1 MEHLMNFAKL
11 SALFLVVALVA
22 CGGGGSSTAPTSDN
36 GGTTGGGTAGGTTGG
51 TAGGSG
57 GTTAEPNAVV
67 SVPAPVYSQAV
78 YADAFNR
85 LNQVRAAAGI
95 GLVAQHAYV
104 DAAAQAHSNYLAVND
119 LTGHYE
125 TNTKT
130 GWTGNTPADRIQ
142 AAGYGANSPWE
153 VIAYAN
159 TTGADFV
166 DMLVAAPYHRAGML
180 AYKAVHAGIGYAK
193 YATISGYNLNID
205 ITSNATSF
213 QGAPNTPA
221 AIWPADGAT
230 DTLTRMTV
238 ESPNPIPEN
247 NGAPAGYPV
256 SVRVHEDKTLTVDS
270 FTVTT
275 ADGTPVSVK
284 VLSYATDPNLVSLG
298 FKFFAAAVPTAPLA
312 AGTTYRASF
321 AGKINGTAYSKTWS
335 FTTKAAL

>member
-1 MEHLMNFAKL
+1 MNLAKL
-11 SALFLVVALVA
+11 SALSLVVALAA
-22 CGGGGSSTAPTSDN
+22 CGGGGGSSTAPTSDN
-36 GGTTGGGTAGGTTGG
+36 GGGTP
-51 TAGGSG
+51 GGSG
-57 GTTAEPNAVV
+57 GTTAEPNAVT
-67 SVPAPVYSQAV
+67 SVPALVYSQAI
-78 YADAFNR
+78 YTDAFSR
-85 LNQVRAAAGI
+85 LNEVRAAAGI

-125 TNTKT
+125 TRTKT
-130 GWTGNTPADRIQ
+130 AWTGDTPADRIQ

-153 VIAYAN
+153 AIAYAN

-193 YATISGYNLNID
+193 YATLSGYNLNIE
-205 ITSNATSF
+205 ITSNATNF
-213 QGAPNTPA
+213 QGASNTPA
-221 AIWPADGAT
+221 AIWPANGAT
-230 DTLTRMTV
+230 GILTRMTP
-238 ESPNPIPEN
+238 ESPNPVPEN
-247 NGAPAGYPV
+247 NGSPAGYPV

-284 VLSYATDPNLVSLG
+284 VLSYATDQNLISLG

-321 AGKINGTAYSKTWS
+321 AGKINGTAYSKSWS
-335 FTTKAAL
+335 FTTEGAL

>member
-1 MEHLMNFAKL
+1 MNLAKL
-11 SALFLVVALVA
+11 SALSLVVALAA
-22 CGGGGSSTAPTSDN
+22 CGGGGGSSTALTSDN
-36 GGTTGGGTAGGTTGG
+36 GGGTP
-51 TAGGSG
+51 GGSG
-57 GTTAEPNAVV
+57 GTTAEPNAVT
-67 SVPAPVYSQAV
+67 SVPALVYSQAI
-78 YADAFNR
+78 YTDAFSR
-85 LNQVRAAAGI
+85 LNEVRAAAGI

-125 TNTKT
+125 TRTKT
-130 GWTGNTPADRIQ
+130 GWTGDTPADRIQ

-153 VIAYAN
+153 AIAYAN

-193 YATISGYNLNID
+193 YATLSGYNLNIE
-205 ITSNATSF
+205 ITSNATNF
-213 QGAPNTPA
+213 QGASNTPA
-221 AIWPADGAT
+221 AIWPANGAT
-230 DTLTRMTV
+230 GILTRMTP
-238 ESPNPIPEN
+238 ESPNPVPEN
-247 NGAPAGYPV
+247 NGSPAGYPV

-284 VLSYATDPNLVSLG
+284 VLSYATDQNLISLG

-321 AGKINGTAYSKTWS
+321 AGKIDGTAYSESWS
-335 FTTKAAL
+335 FTTEGAL